1 MTHLDKV
8 IRNLE
13 KELEQLK
20 RINTMLKSDDLRQI
34 LYRTETRVG
43 KDLDALDF
51 DCYDNQTR
59 GAEIQTNAIPAVIR
73 TTPSIRFDA
82 KRAAVVSIQSVVT
95 FILR

>member
-1 MTHLDKV
+1 MNKLKHSFKQRGMIMTHLDKV

-43 KDLDALDF
+43 KDLDALDSH
-51 DCYDNQTR
+51 CYDNQTG
-59 GAEIQTNAIPAVIR
+59 GAEIQRTAIIDDIEHSKYYYDYDR
-73 TTPSIRFDA
+73 NR
-82 KRAAVVSIQSVVT
+82 
-95 FILR
+95 

>member
-51 DCYDNQTR
+51 DCYDNQTG
-59 GAEIQTNAIPAVIR
+59 GAEIQRTAIIDDIEHSKYYYDYDR
-73 TTPSIRFDA
+73 NR
-82 KRAAVVSIQSVVT
+82 
-95 FILR
+95 

>member
-1 MTHLDKV
+1 MTHLDRV

-13 KELEQLK
+13 NELEQLK

-51 DCYDNQTR
+51 DCYDNQTG
-59 GAEIQTNAIPAVIR
+59 GAEIQRTAIMSPQPYEHSKHYYDYDR
-73 TTPSIRFDA
+73 NR
-82 KRAAVVSIQSVVT
+82 
-95 FILR
+95 